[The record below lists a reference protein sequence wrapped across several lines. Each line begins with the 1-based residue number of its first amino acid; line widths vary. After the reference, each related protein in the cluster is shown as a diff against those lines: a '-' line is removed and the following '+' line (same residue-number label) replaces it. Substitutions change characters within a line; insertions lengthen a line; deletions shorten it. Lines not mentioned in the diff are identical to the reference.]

1 MRLEHWWYTIPLR
14 LRSMFRRAR
23 VEEELQE
30 ELHFHLEQRIAR
42 ETAAGKTPQE
52 ARYAARRAMDGM
64 EQRKEECRD
73 VRRVNTISNLV
84 QDLSYAWRALRR
96 NPAFTGVAVL
106 TLALGIGANTAIF
119 SVVNAALLRP
129 LPYPR
134 PEQLILLFELFGHRP
149 NVVSFANFM
158 DWERESH
165 SFLAMAAGRQA
176 SFNLGGNPGGTGSFQ
191 PERIQGAVFSWQ
203 LFKTLG
209 VQPDIGRAFAAR
221 DDRLGASRVAV
232 ISYGLWQ
239 RRFGGSSDILQR
251 QIRLDGVDCAIIGVM
266 PRTFA
271 YPTRGTDVW
280 VPIVPLFGPDLTT
293 NRAWHHLY
301 VVARVRDGVPIG
313 QATAE
318 VNGIQQRLLA
328 ANPGEL
334 LGQGATGL
342 PLRDIT
348 TQQSRTSLLVLLGA
362 VGCLLLIA
370 CVNISNLLLA
380 RGSQRWRE
388 FSIRTSLGAS
398 PSRLMQQLLTES
410 LLLALIGAV
419 AGLAL
424 AYGLTSALGPHA
436 PSLIN
441 ADDIDTSA
449 PVRIDGWVLM
459 FTAVLSLL
467 AGVGA
472 GLLPAR
478 RSMGRGR
485 SIGLGEGLKDGGRT
499 ATAGLAQQRLRTG
512 LVSAE
517 VALSLMLLI
526 AAGLMIRSFAE
537 LQKVHTGVRAGNL
550 LTAGISLPDSRYG
563 SRASVA
569 RFDHVLLERLR
580 TLPGVRDAGLVNCLP
595 VDGYCGDNSFS
606 IEGRPLP
613 PGHFNMAL
621 ERSASPGYF
630 RVAGIP
636 LLAGRTFT
644 ERDGRG
650 YDDQHPHP
658 SAVIISESMAKKY
671 WNGENAL
678 GKRIFFGDGKSPRYE
693 VIGIVGD
700 VLISLD
706 GHPQPA
712 MYRPEFEGGNTD
724 FYAVLEIAGDPSAL
738 ASSVRRVIGAIDPD
752 IPAYKIRAMTE
763 VVGNSAAHQAFTA
776 LLLGSFAALALLL
789 SAVGLYGVLSYL
801 TTRRTAE
808 MGVRIALGASRGKV
822 CRLVL
827 AQGLRPTCL
836 GLIVGL
842 AGAAA
847 LTRTLKSVL
856 FGVAATDWITFAS
869 AAALLM
875 LVAVVACVI
884 PAWRAACIDP
894 VRALRNE

>member
-14 LRSMFRRAR
+14 LRSLFRRAK
-23 VEEELQE
+23 VEDELQE
-30 ELHFHLEQRIAR
+30 ELRFHIEQQVAR
-42 ETAAGKTPQE
+42 EIAAGKTPE
-52 ARYAARRAMDGM
+52 AARYAALRAMDGM

-73 VRRVNTISNLV
+73 ARRVDTLFNLA
-84 QDLSYAWRALRR
+84 QDLRYAWRALRR
-96 NPAFTGVAVL
+96 NPAFAAVAIL

-119 SVVNAALLRP
+119 SVVNAAILRP

-134 PEQLILLFELFGHRP
+134 PEQLILLFEDFGHRP
-149 NVVSFANFM
+149 NVTSFANFT

-165 SFLAMAAGRQA
+165 SFLSMAAGRQA
-176 SFNLGGNPGGTGSFQ
+176 SFNLGGNPGSFQ

-209 VQPDIGRAFAAR
+209 VQPAIGRAFASR
-221 DDRLGASRVAV
+221 DDRLGAPRVAV

-239 RRFGGSSDILQR
+239 WRFGGSSDILQR
-251 QIRLDGVDCAIIGVM
+251 KIRLDGVDCAILGVM
-266 PRTFA
+266 PRGFG
-271 YPTRGTDVW
+271 YPTRTTDVW

-301 VVARVRDGVPIG
+301 VVARMREGVIMG
-313 QATAE
+313 QASAE
-318 VNGIQQRLLA
+318 VNGIQLRLRA

-334 LGQGATGL
+334 IGQGASAL

-348 TQQSRTSLLVLLGA
+348 TQQSRTSLLILLGA

-380 RGSQRWRE
+380 RGSQRSRE

-410 LLLALIGAV
+410 LLLALIGAA
-419 AGLAL
+419 AGLLL
-424 AYGLTSALGPHA
+424 AYGLTGALGAHSPG
-436 PSLIN
+436 LIN
-441 ADDIDTSA
+441 ALINAEDIDTSA
-449 PVRIDGWVLM
+449 PVRIDGWVLV
-459 FTAVLSLL
+459 FTAGLSLL

-478 RSMGRGR
+478 RSMGHDPALSLKAGGR
-485 SIGLGEGLKDGGRT
+485 S
-499 ATAGLAQQRLRTG
+499 ATAGPAQQRLRTG
-512 LVSAE
+512 LISTE

-526 AAGLMIRSFAE
+526 AAGLMIRSFAA
-537 LQKVHTGVRAGNL
+537 LQNVHMGVRVDNL
-550 LTAGISLPDSRYG
+550 LTAGISLPDSRYA

-569 RFDHVLLERLR
+569 RFDRTLLERLR
-580 TLPGVRDAGLVNCLP
+580 TLPGVRGAGLVNCLP

-613 PGHFNMAL
+613 PGKFNLAL
-621 ERSASPGYF
+621 ERSASPEYF

-644 ERDGRG
+644 ERDARG
-650 YDDQHPHP
+650 YDDQHPRQ
-658 SAVIISESMAKKY
+658 SAVIVSESMAKKY
-671 WNGENAL
+671 WSGENAL
-678 GKRIFFGDGKSPRYE
+678 GKRIFFGDASSPRYE

-706 GHPQPA
+706 GRPQPT
-712 MYRPEFEGGNTD
+712 MYRPELEGGNTD
-724 FYAVLEIAGDPSAL
+724 FYAVLEVAGDPSAL
-738 ASSVRRVIGAIDPD
+738 GSTVRRAIAGIDPD

-763 VVGNSAAHQAFTA
+763 VVGNSGAHQAFTA

-801 TTRRTAE
+801 IARRTAE
-808 MGVRIALGASRGKV
+808 MGIRIALGASRGEV

-827 AQGLRPTCL
+827 AQGLRPTCV
-836 GLIVGL
+836 GLIAGL

-847 LTRTLKSVL
+847 LMRTLKSVL
-856 FGVAATDWITFAS
+856 FEVAATDWITFAS

-875 LVAVVACVI
+875 LVAVIACVV
-884 PAWRAACIDP
+884 PAWRAASVDP
-894 VRALRNE
+894 VQALRSE

>member
-1 MRLEHWWYTIPLR
+1 MEHWWYTIPLR
-14 LRSMFRRAR
+14 LRSLFRRDR
-23 VEEELQE
+23 VEDELQE
-30 ELHFHLEQRIAR
+30 ELRFHIEQQVAR
-42 ETAAGKTPQE
+42 EIAAGKTPE
-52 ARYAARRAMDGM
+52 AARYAALRAMDGM

-73 VRRVNTISNLV
+73 ARRVDTLSNLA
-84 QDLSYAWRALRR
+84 QDLRYACRALRR
-96 NPAFTGVAVL
+96 NPAFAAVAIL
-106 TLALGIGANTAIF
+106 TLALGIGANTAMF

-134 PEQLILLFELFGHRP
+134 PEQLILLFEDFGHRP
-149 NVVSFANFM
+149 NVVSFANFT
-158 DWERESH
+158 DWEQESH

-176 SFNLGGNPGGTGSFQ
+176 SFNLGGTGSFQ

-209 VQPDIGRAFAAR
+209 VQPAIGRAFAPR
-221 DDRLGASRVAV
+221 DDRLGAPRVAV

-239 RRFGGSSDILQR
+239 RRFGGSGDILQR

-266 PRTFA
+266 PRGFG
-271 YPTRGTDVW
+271 YPTRTTDLW

-301 VVARVRDGVPIG
+301 VLARMREGVVMG
-313 QATAE
+313 QASAE
-318 VNGIQQRLLA
+318 VNGIQQRLRA

-334 LGQGATGL
+334 IGQGATGL

-348 TQQSRTSLLVLLGA
+348 TKQSRTSLLILLGA

-380 RGSQRWRE
+380 RGSQRSRE

-410 LLLALIGAV
+410 LLLALIGAA
-419 AGLAL
+419 AGLLL
-424 AYGLTSALGPHA
+424 AYGLTGALGAHSPGSINA
-436 PSLIN
+436 LIN

-449 PVRIDGWVLM
+449 PVRIDGWVLA
-459 FTAVLSLL
+459 FTAGLSLL

-478 RSMGRGR
+478 RSMGHDPAL
-485 SIGLGEGLKDGGRT
+485 SLKDGGRS
-499 ATAGLAQQRLRTG
+499 ATAGPAQQRLRTG
-512 LVSAE
+512 LISME

-526 AAGLMIRSFAE
+526 AAGLMIRSFAA
-537 LQKVHTGVRAGNL
+537 LQNVQTGVRVESL
-550 LTAGISLPDSRYG
+550 LTAGISLPDSRYA

-569 RFDHVLLERLR
+569 RFDRILLERLR
-580 TLPGVRDAGLVNCLP
+580 TLPGVRGVGLVNCVP

-613 PGHFNMAL
+613 PGKFNLAL
-621 ERSASPGYF
+621 ERSASPEYF
-630 RVAGIP
+630 RVAGIS

-650 YDDQHPHP
+650 YDDQHPHQ
-658 SAVIISESMAKKY
+658 SAVIVSESMAKKF
-671 WNGENAL
+671 WPGENAL
-678 GKRIFFGDGKSPRYE
+678 GKRIFFGDASSPRYE

-706 GHPQPA
+706 GHPQA
-712 MYRPEFEGGNTD
+712 TMYRPELEGGNTD
-724 FYAVLEIAGDPSAL
+724 FYAVLEVAGDPSAFG
-738 ASSVRRVIGAIDPD
+738 STVRRAIGGIDPD

-763 VVGNSAAHQAFTA
+763 VVGNSAAHQAFTT

-789 SAVGLYGVLSYL
+789 AAVGLYGVLSYL
-801 TTRRTAE
+801 IARRTAE
-808 MGVRIALGASRGKV
+808 MGVRIALGASRSEV

-827 AQGLRPTCL
+827 VQGLRPTCV
-836 GLIVGL
+836 GLIAGL
-842 AGAAA
+842 AGADA
-847 LTRTLKSVL
+847 LMRTLKSML
-856 FGVAATDWITFAS
+856 FEVAATDWITFAS
-869 AAALLM
+869 AAAILM
-875 LVAVVACVI
+875 LVAVIACVV
-884 PAWRAACIDP
+884 PAWRAACVDP
-894 VRALRNE
+894 VQALRSE